1 MIEMIFKTIGGLAL
15 FLYGMSLLSDGLKKA
30 AGNKMRQ
37 ILESMTSNPLMG
49 FTAGMMVTA
58 LVQSSSATTVIVIGL
73 VNAGLMT
80 LRQAICVIIGTN
92 VGTTATAWI
101 VSITSFELKIS
112 NYALLFVAIG
122 LILDVVGKSRKTKSA
137 GQILIGFGILFL
149 GIDFMKE
156 SFSGL
161 KNSPAVIDW
170 LQGLADRPL
179 LALLGGALITM
190 VVQSSSASIAMVQ
203 SLAGSGAFGSEW
215 ENALNI
221 AIPFVLGCNIGTT
234 ITAQLAALRT
244 NAASRRT
251 AWAHTLF
258 NVAGSV
264 IALPLVYLGWYGK
277 LVHIVAPWEL
287 TEYTVIP
294 TIAVAH
300 TLFNA
305 GTSIL
310 FLPLAGWLEM
320 VVTKMIRPR
329 RGELAGHM
337 VVLEQHLLD
346 TPALALQQAKRE
358 IVRMAKEGKRALE
371 TAIEALMASDRKGV
385 ESTRKIEDLVDAY
398 QFQITTYLVDLSQR
412 QLDDE
417 VSRELPVLLHMVND
431 LERVGDHAV
440 NIAEIAD
447 RKIDQGVVFTDVAS
461 EESKGAVDEIY
472 LMFDNVILALGKN
485 DIQAAHRA
493 LTSEN
498 KLNRMQVQ
506 FRRHHVRRMT
516 DGVCGAEAGVIFIDV
531 VDNIEKIGDHLTNIA
546 QSVIGGIQWAGVKGS
561 MLSGEYNALV
571 EK

>member
-1 MIEMIFKTIGGLAL
+1 MVEMIFKTIGGLAL
-15 FLYGMSLLSDGLKKA
+15 FLYGMTLLSDGLKKA
-30 AGNKMRQ
+30 AGNRMRQ
-37 ILESMTSNPLMG
+37 LLESMTGNPLMG
-49 FTAGMMVTA
+49 FAVGMTVTA
-58 LVQSSSATTVIVIGL
+58 MVQSSSATTVIVIGL

-101 VSITSFELKIS
+101 VSLTSFEFKIS

-122 LILDVVGKSRKTKSA
+122 LLLDMVGKTRKTKSI
-137 GQILIGFGILFL
+137 GQILVGFGILFL

-161 KNSPAVIDW
+161 KSSPAVIDW
-170 LQGLADRPL
+170 LTGLADKPI

-190 VVQSSSASIAMVQ
+190 VIQSSSASIAMVQ

-215 ENALNI
+215 ESALNV

-234 ITAQLAALRT
+234 ITAQIAALRT
-244 NAASRRT
+244 NVASRRT

-258 NVAGSV
+258 NVGGSV

-287 TEYTVIP
+287 TAKTVVP

-305 GTSIL
+305 ASSVL
-310 FLPLAGWLEM
+310 FLPLAGWLETL
-320 VVTKMIRPR
+320 VTKFIKPR
-329 RGELAGHM
+329 RGEMVDHM

-346 TPALALQQAKRE
+346 TPVLALQQSKRE
-358 IVRMAKEGKRALE
+358 IVRMAREGKHALE
-371 TAIEALMASDRKGV
+371 IAIQALMASDRKGV

-398 QFQITTYLVDLSQR
+398 QFQITSYLVDLSQR

-447 RKIDQGVVFTDVAS
+447 RKIEHGIVFTEVAS
-461 EESKGAVDEIY
+461 EEFKGAVDEINQ
-472 LMFDNVILALGKN
+472 MFDNIIQSLDKS

-493 LTSEN
+493 LSSEN

-506 FRRHHVRRMT
+506 FRRHHVQRMT
-516 DGVCGAEAGVIFIDV
+516 DGVCAAEAGVIFIDV
-531 VDNIEKIGDHLTNIA
+531 VDNIEKIGDHLTNVA
-546 QSVIGGIQWAGVKGS
+546 QSVIGGIQWAGIKGS
-561 MLSGEYNALV
+561 MLSGEYEAII
-571 EK
+571 EE